1 MILHSIDQ
9 TLHKKKKYLKLFKL
23 PLIKSE
29 QKILKFKK
37 KLNYLIVIN
46 SN

>member
-9 TLHKKKKYLKLFKL
+9 TLDKKQKYLKLFKL

-29 QKILKFKK
+29 QKILKFLKK
-37 KLNYLIVIN
+37 IKLFK